1 VGFAVI
7 KYKEGYAFLPSVG
20 VIPNP
25 SQNWAPLSKAFIFP
39 LTLCFTFAWALEMVT
54 HLEEL
59 CFWLFLVNANS
70 GRQDWF
76 ASFYFKIW
84 ITGSITAV
92 LYMPLVTIFTRSDP
106 LKNEACTFLA
116 GSLGSLCLTIWFMPI
131 LWSFPT
137 FLDNLRS
144 EGVDTATIVR
154 LTKFHELNTIR
165 VLFRYLFT
173 IPLLVLGVDGVRPHE
188 HTINENP
195 FWTDCLTFIAAMG
208 CVISSGIT
216 LIIFF
221 PRSVE
226 GEIAARD
233 ASRDRKRLRSQGSV
247 MAIPGIDDE
256 TASMSELQSQDLMKA
271 SEYSQFDSHE
281 IALLP
286 ERSMPGDG
294 YPLGRLPTLPAI
306 RPNRKL
312 GDDIELG
319 GIGTPG
325 RFTEAN
331 LSRQSVRSSLM
342 NPFVNHMIHSYT
354 SPINMVYAG
363 SNRSETSRL
372 TFTRK

>member
-1 VGFAVI
+1 MSHTSPSSYLVWALLSCMLGIFLVYHLYSFDKFKCLRWDNGPYSGAFKRVMTYSYLLSVPLIITYAVGFAVI
-7 KYKEGYAFLPSVG
+7 KYKEGYVFLPSTG

-25 SQNWAPLSKAFIFP
+25 SQNWTPLSKAFIFP

-256 TASMSELQSQDLMKA
+256 TASMSELQSK
-271 SEYSQFDSHE
+271 
-281 IALLP
+281 
-286 ERSMPGDG
+286 
-294 YPLGRLPTLPAI
+294 T
-306 RPNRKL
+306 
-312 GDDIELG
+312 
-319 GIGTPG
+319 
-325 RFTEAN
+325 
-331 LSRQSVRSSLM
+331 
-342 NPFVNHMIHSYT
+342 
-354 SPINMVYAG
+354 
-363 SNRSETSRL
+363 
-372 TFTRK
+372 

>member
-7 KYKEGYAFLPSVG
+7 KYKEGYVFLQLEG
-20 VIPNP
+20 VIPMP
-25 SQNWAPLSKAFIFP
+25 YQMWTPLSRAFIFP
-39 LTLCFTFAWALEMVT
+39 LTLCFTLAWALEMVT

-76 ASFYFKIW
+76 SSYYFKIW
-84 ITGSITAV
+84 IMGSIIAV
-92 LYMPLVTIFTRSDP
+92 LYMPLVTIFTRSNP
-106 LKNEACTFLA
+106 LKNEAFTFLA
-116 GSLGSLCLTIWFMPI
+116 GSLGSLSLTIWFMPI
-131 LWSFPT
+131 LSRFPS
-137 FLDNLRS
+137 FLDKLRT
-144 EGVDTATIVR
+144 EGVDNATIVR

-173 IPLLVLGVDGVRPHE
+173 VPLLALGVDGVRPHQ
-188 HTINENP
+188 HINENP
-195 FWTDCLTFIAAMG
+195 FWTDCLTFIAAIG

-233 ASRDRKRLRSQGSV
+233 ASRDRRRLRSQGSV
-247 MAIPGIDDE
+247 MEIRGTTNGE
-256 TASMSELQSQDLMKA
+256 TVSISDLRTSYQK
-271 SEYSQFDSHE
+271 SPDYSRFESHE

-286 ERSMPGDG
+286 EDRSSAADV
-294 YPLGRLPTLPAI
+294 YPLSELPTLPTI

-312 GDDIELG
+312 EDDIELG
-319 GIGTPG
+319 GIGSPTPAESL
-325 RFTEAN
+325 TAAN
-331 LSRQSVRSSLM
+331 LSRHNVRSSVV
-342 NPFVNHMIHSYT
+342 NPMIHSYT

-363 SNRSETSRL
+363 NVRSEASRL
-372 TFTRK
+372 TFTRW